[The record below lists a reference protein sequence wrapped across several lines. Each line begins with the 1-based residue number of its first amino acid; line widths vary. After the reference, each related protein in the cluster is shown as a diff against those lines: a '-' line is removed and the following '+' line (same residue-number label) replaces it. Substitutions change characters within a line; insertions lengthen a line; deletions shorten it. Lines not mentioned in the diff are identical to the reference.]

1 MKRLSLLAMGV
12 WLCLMGASAY
22 TNPIL
27 PYDYSDPD
35 VCRVGDDY
43 YMTSSSFNCI
53 PGLQILHSTDLV
65 HWTLTDAA
73 LPDYV
78 PGTEDEP
85 TPQYGGGVWAPSIR
99 YHEGRF
105 YIYYGDP
112 DRGIYCVRSEETK
125 SLPCRWEKAVLVKKG
140 KGLIDPCPLWSEDGR
155 CYLVH
160 AFAGSRAGFKSAL
173 AVCELSADG
182 LTTLTESRIVF
193 DGHPD
198 NPTCEGPKFYF
209 RNGYYYIF
217 CPAGGV
223 STGWQLAMRSKT
235 PYGPYQAKRV
245 LEQGGSDINAP
256 HQGAWVT
263 SEPKKTDMGEISD
276 WFFHFQDVGVAGR
289 IVHLQPMRWADDW
302 PVMGKAGEP
311 VSQCKIQGTAD
322 NKTAAGEA
330 GISPVWRDEFDTNQ
344 LALSWQWSGN
354 ARPEFAFCNAAE
366 SRLRLFTYPADSIDM
381 AQNLLLQKIPA
392 GRAFTVTA
400 KVRFTPNAKT
410 VKYERGGLIVAGRR
424 CFTLDAPADGQWVWL
439 RVEVSKTQEGRF
451 YISRDGKTYA
461 ATGASFQAV
470 EGQWIGAKVGLFS
483 TRKPVKI
490 NDSGYMDVDYFE
502 IH

>member
-1 MKRLSLLAMGV
+1 MKRFSLLAVGL
-12 WLCLMGASAY
+12 WLCLTGASAY

-112 DRGIYCVRSEETK
+112 DRGIYCVRSEASKT
-125 SLPCRWEKAVLVKKG
+125 LPCRWEKAVLVKKG
-140 KGLIDPCPLWSEDGR
+140 KGLIDPCPLWSADGR

-223 STGWQLAMRSKT
+223 STGWQLAMRSRS

-263 SEPKKTDMGEISD
+263 SEPKKTDMGEVSD
-276 WFFHFQDVGVAGR
+276 WFFHFQDVGIAGR

-311 VSQCKIQGTAD
+311 VSRCEIRGTAD
-322 NKTAAGEA
+322 NEVAAGEP
-330 GISPVWRDEFDTNQ
+330 GISQVWRDEFDANR
-344 LALSWQWSGN
+344 LALGWQWSGN
-354 ARPEFAFCNAAE
+354 ARPEFAFCNAAA
-366 SRLRLFTYPADSIDM
+366 SRLRLFTSPADSVDM

-392 GRAFTVTA
+392 GRAFTATA

-410 VKYERGGLIVAGRR
+410 AKYERAGLIVAGRR
-424 CFTLDAPADGQWVWL
+424 CFTLDAPADGEWVWL
-439 RVEVSKTQEGRF
+439 RVEVSKTQECRF

-470 EGQWIGAKVGLFS
+470 EGEWIGAKVGLFC
-483 TRKPVKI
+483 TRKPVRI
-490 NDSGYMDVDYFE
+490 NDSGYMDIDYFE